1 MCKHA
6 HASVNSP
13 IYIINAGSNLLNTYY
28 MPDNMLNTFINT
40 NSNPYKNPMIRSL
53 TYFPK
58 MASTSFITHAV
69 LEPSCS
75 PLSPWNLIPLPLNLV
90 ASWESID
97 DGKSNPVWLLRLG
110 WKRCCSFCF
119 ACWSTHSCMLQ
130 PPCSSPAVLRP
141 PCWEEAQ
148 A

>member
-1 MCKHA
+1 M
-6 HASVNSP
+6 NSP

-75 PLSPWNLIPLPLNLV
+75 PLSP
-90 ASWESID
+90 
-97 DGKSNPVWLLRLG
+97 
-110 WKRCCSFCF
+110 
-119 ACWSTHSCMLQ
+119 
-130 PPCSSPAVLRP
+130 
-141 PCWEEAQ
+141 
-148 A
+148 